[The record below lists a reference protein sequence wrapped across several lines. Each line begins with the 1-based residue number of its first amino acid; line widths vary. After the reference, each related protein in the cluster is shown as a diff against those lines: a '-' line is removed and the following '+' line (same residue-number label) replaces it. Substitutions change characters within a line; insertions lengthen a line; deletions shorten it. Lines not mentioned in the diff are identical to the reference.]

1 MGAMGSEALQVVGI
15 FVMLLCGL
23 FAVMGT
29 LVLLRNARAW
39 ETAER
44 AREDLED
51 LVADRRE
58 ERRDVRIEVRPA
70 YQVVVCTR
78 QGRTLEAFIAKT
90 APPEQLASGACA
102 RLRTAENWPR
112 AGDQDDGPPSGT
124 RSLAGGKHPSRAQLA
139 AASAESGHAAKSLTA
154 LQAYADVT
162 VAEMEAE
169 ERARAQRRAGSAGTP
184 AHRGFA
190 HVVSIRGGGSNG
202 AQGHAS

>member
-15 FVMLLCGL
+15 FVMVLCGF
-23 FAVMGT
+23 FALMGT

-51 LVADRRE
+51 LVADRRQ

-78 QGRTLEAFIAKT
+78 QGRTLEAFIAKN
-90 APPEQLASGACA
+90 APPEQLAPGACA
-102 RLRTAENWPR
+102 RLRTAENWPLAR
-112 AGDQDDGPPSGT
+112 DQDDDGPPSGT
-124 RSLAGGKHPSRAQLA
+124 RSHAGGKHPSRAQLA

-169 ERARAQRRAGSAGTP
+169 ERARAQRRAESAGTP
-184 AHRGFA
+184 AHGGFA
-190 HVVSIRGGGSNG
+190 HVVSIRGGSNG